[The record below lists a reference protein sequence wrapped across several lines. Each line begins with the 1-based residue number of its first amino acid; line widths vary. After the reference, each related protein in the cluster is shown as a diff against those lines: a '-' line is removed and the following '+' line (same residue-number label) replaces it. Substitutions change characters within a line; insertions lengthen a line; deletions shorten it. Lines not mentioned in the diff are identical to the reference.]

1 MNVTSITVLGGDLR
15 QCYLAE
21 YMYTQGHDVICYGTV
36 PFPFPQTD
44 KIPVSDSLTEALSHA
59 RLILGP
65 VPFSKDG
72 VQINQSEPSAPSLSE
87 LKSELRPGQLLIGGS
102 FPSSFA
108 ASLSEAQISL
118 LDVMHEE
125 DFLQKNAALTA
136 EGLLASL
143 IAETPFSLRGQRL
156 LLLGYGRCGTEIC
169 RILAPFSMEITVCD
183 HNEAALLRA
192 QRSRF
197 TAKRPW
203 ELTDDAMN
211 FDLVINTV
219 PAKVLTD
226 EQLHRLNRR
235 CVLFDIASTP
245 FGFDRKKLAQEKRR
259 LVCCPQIP
267 GRMLPKA
274 AGELLGRTISER
286 MRSYG

>member
-1 MNVTSITVLGGDLR
+1 MNVTSMTVLGGDLR

-21 YMYTQGHDVICYGTV
+21 YMYTLGHDVICYGTV
-36 PFPFPQTD
+36 PFPFSQAD
-44 KIPVSDSLTEALSHA
+44 KIPVSDNLMKALSHA

-72 VQINQSEPSAPSLSE
+72 VHINQSGPSALSLSD
-87 LKSELRPGQLLIGGS
+87 LQSRLRPGQLLIGGS

-108 ASLSEAQISL
+108 DSLSESQISL
-118 LDVMHEE
+118 LDVMREE

-136 EGLLASL
+136 EGLLATL
-143 IAETPFSLRGQRL
+143 IAETPFSLRGRKL

-192 QRSRF
+192 GRSQF
-197 TAKRPW
+197 AAKKPW
-203 ELTDDAMN
+203 ELTDDAMD
-211 FDLVINTV
+211 FDLIVNTV

-226 EQLHRLNRR
+226 VQLNGLHRR
-235 CVLFDIASTP
+235 CILFDIASTP
-245 FGFDRKKLAQEKRR
+245 FGFDEKLLAQKKCR
-259 LVCCPQIP
+259 LVRCPGIP
-267 GRMLPKA
+267 GRILPQA

-286 MRSYG
+286 MQSYG